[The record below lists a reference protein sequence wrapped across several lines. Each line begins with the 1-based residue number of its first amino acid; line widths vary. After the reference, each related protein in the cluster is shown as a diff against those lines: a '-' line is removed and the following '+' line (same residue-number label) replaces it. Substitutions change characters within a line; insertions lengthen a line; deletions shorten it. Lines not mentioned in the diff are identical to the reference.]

1 MMNAAKAGLAKLKE
15 IDNKE
20 KTMQFVPKGIIP
32 AMVTPIDAAGRINE
46 NALRKLTNHLI
57 DGGVHGLFP
66 VGSQGEFFSLTFE
79 QKKEALRIVADETRS
94 RVPVYAGT
102 GAVTT
107 RDAIETT
114 RMAQDLG
121 VSAVSVITPYFLIPS
136 QKELIAHYT
145 AIAKACPDLPILL
158 YSNPD
163 RTQVPFPTST
173 VLELAAVDN
182 IVGIKD
188 SSGDMSMTGE
198 YIRLTRG
205 MNFHVLMGRDT
216 LIYAGLCYGA
226 AGSICATGNVDPR
239 VPVEIY
245 EAFMAGDHKR
255 ALEAQYRLAP
265 LRIAFGLGTFP
276 VVIKEALTMIGID
289 AGPAVPPVGPMTPE
303 NREKLRK
310 ILAEMGL
317 IPS

>member
-1 MMNAAKAGLAKLKE
+1 MIN
-15 IDNKE
+15 
-20 KTMQFVPKGIIP
+20 FVPRGIIP
-32 AMVTPIDAAGRINE
+32 AMVTPIDEAGRINE
-46 NALRKLTNHLI
+46 GALRKLVNHLI

-79 QKKEALRIVADETRS
+79 QKKEVIRIVGSETRG
-94 RVPVYAGT
+94 RVPIYAGT

-107 RDAIETT
+107 REAIENTT
-114 RMAQDLG
+114 MARDLG
-121 VSAVSVITPYFLIPS
+121 VSAVSVITPFFVTPS
-136 QKELIAHYT
+136 QKELIEHYT
-145 AIAKACPDLPILL
+145 AVAKAVPDLPILL

-188 SSGDMSMTGE
+188 SSGDMSLTGE

-216 LIYAGLCYGA
+216 LIYAALCYGA
-226 AGSICATGNVDPR
+226 TGSICATANVDPR

-245 EAFMAGDHKR
+245 EAFLAGDHQR
-255 ALEAQYRLAP
+255 ALDAQFRLAP

-276 VVIKEALTMIGID
+276 VVVKEALNMIGIE
-289 AGPAVPPVGPMTPE
+289 AGPAIRPVAPMTPE

-310 ILAEMGL
+310 VISDMGML
-317 IPS
+317 KI

>member
-1 MMNAAKAGLAKLKE
+1 M
-15 IDNKE
+15 
-20 KTMQFVPKGIIP
+20 MQFVPRGIIP
-32 AMVTPIDAAGRINE
+32 AMVTPIDETGRINE
-46 NALRKLTNHLI
+46 ASARKLVNHLI

-66 VGSQGEFFSLTFE
+66 VGSQGEAFSLTFE
-79 QKKEALRIVADETRS
+79 QKKEIIRIVIAETRG

-107 RDAIETT
+107 RETIETT
-114 RMAQDLG
+114 KMAQDLG
-121 VSAVSVITPYFLIPS
+121 VSAVSVITPYFLVPS
-136 QKELIAHYT
+136 QKELIVHYRT
-145 AIAKACPDLPILL
+145 IAKACPNLPILL

-173 VLELAAVDN
+173 VLELAVVDN
-182 IVGIKD
+182 IIGIKD
-188 SSGDMSMTGE
+188 SSGDMSLTGE

-216 LIYAGLCYGA
+216 LIYAALCYGA

-245 EAFMAGDHKR
+245 EAFVAGDHKR
-255 ALEAQYRLAP
+255 ALDAQFRLAP
-265 LRIAFGLGTFP
+265 LRVAFGLGTFP
-276 VVIKEALTMIGID
+276 VVVKEALTMIGID
-289 AGPAVPPVGPMTPE
+289 AGPAILPIGPMTPE

-310 ILAEMGL
+310 VISDMGML
-317 IPS
+317 KE

>member
-1 MMNAAKAGLAKLKE
+1 MKP
-15 IDNKE
+15 
-20 KTMQFVPKGIIP
+20 FVPKGIIP
-32 AMVTPIDAAGRINE
+32 AMVTPLDDQGRINE
-46 NALRKLTNHLI
+46 GALRKLTHHLI

-79 QKKEALRIVADETRS
+79 QKKEAIRIVVDETRD

-107 RDAIETT
+107 REAIETT
-114 RMAQDLG
+114 KMAQDLG
-121 VSAVSVITPYFLIPS
+121 VSAVSAITPYFLVPS
-136 QKELIAHYT
+136 QRELIAHYT
-145 AIAKACPDLPILL
+145 AIAKACPNLPILL

-173 VLELAAVDN
+173 VLELAAVEN

-188 SSGDMSMTGE
+188 SSGDMSLTAE

-205 MNFHVLMGRDT
+205 MDFHVLMGRDT
-216 LIYAGLCYGA
+216 LIYAALCYGA
-226 AGSICATGNVDPR
+226 KGSICATGNVDPR

-245 EAFMAGDHKR
+245 EAFLAGDHRR

-276 VVIKEALTMIGID
+276 VVIKEALNMIGIE
-289 AGPAVPPVGPMTPE
+289 AGPAVPPVGPMTRE

-310 ILAEMGL
+310 ILVEMGL
-317 IPS
+317 IRS

>member
-1 MMNAAKAGLAKLKE
+1 MIN
-15 IDNKE
+15 
-20 KTMQFVPKGIIP
+20 FVPRGIIP
-32 AMVTPIDAAGRINE
+32 AMVTPIDETGRINE
-46 NALRKLTNHLI
+46 AALRKLVNHLI

-79 QKKEALRIVADETRS
+79 QKKEVIRIVVAETRG

-107 RDAIETT
+107 REAIETT
-114 RMAQDLG
+114 KMAQGFG
-121 VSAVSVITPYFLIPS
+121 VSAVSVLTPYFCIPS
-136 QKELIAHYT
+136 QKELIEHYT
-145 AIAKACPDLPILL
+145 SIAKAVPDLPILL

-163 RTQVPFPTST
+163 RTQVPFPTAT

-188 SSGDMSMTGE
+188 SSGDMSLTGE

-216 LIYAGLCYGA
+216 LIYAALCYGA
-226 AGSICATGNVDPR
+226 TGSICATANVDPR

-245 EAFMAGDHKR
+245 EAFIAGDHKR
-255 ALEAQYRLAP
+255 ALDAQYRLAP
-265 LRIAFGLGTFP
+265 LRVAFGLGTFP
-276 VVIKEALTMIGID
+276 VVVKEALNMIGID
-289 AGPAVPPVGPMTPE
+289 AGPAIRPVGPMTAE

-310 ILAEMGL
+310 VISDMGML
-317 IPS
+317 KK

>member
-1 MMNAAKAGLAKLKE
+1 MKP
-15 IDNKE
+15 
-20 KTMQFVPKGIIP
+20 FVPKGIIP
-32 AMVTPIDAAGRINE
+32 AMVTPLDDQGRINE
-46 NALRKLTNHLI
+46 GALRKLTNHLI

-79 QKKEALRIVADETRS
+79 QKKEAIRIVVDETRD

-107 RDAIETT
+107 REAIETT
-114 RMAQDLG
+114 KMAQDLG
-121 VSAVSVITPYFLIPS
+121 VSAVSAITPYFLVPS
-136 QKELIAHYT
+136 QRELITHYT
-145 AIAKACPDLPILL
+145 AIAKACPNLPILL

-173 VLELAAVDN
+173 VLELAAVEN

-188 SSGDMSMTGE
+188 SSGDMSLTAE

-205 MNFHVLMGRDT
+205 MDFHVLMGRDT
-216 LIYAGLCYGA
+216 LIYAALCYGA
-226 AGSICATGNVDPR
+226 KGSICATGNVDPR

-245 EAFMAGDHKR
+245 EAFLAGDHQR

-276 VVIKEALTMIGID
+276 VVIKEALNMIGIE
-289 AGPAVPPVGPMTPE
+289 AGPAVPPVGPMTRE

-310 ILAEMGL
+310 ILVEMGL
-317 IPS
+317 IRS

>member
-1 MMNAAKAGLAKLKE
+1 MVN
-15 IDNKE
+15 
-20 KTMQFVPKGIIP
+20 FVPRGIIP
-32 AMVTPIDAAGRINE
+32 AMVTPIDEKGRVNE
-46 NALRKLTNHLI
+46 SALRKLTNHLI
-57 DGGVHGLFP
+57 DGGSHGLFP

-79 QKKEALRIVADETRS
+79 QKKEIIRIVVEETRG
-94 RVPVYAGT
+94 RVPVYGGT

-107 RDAIETT
+107 REAIETT
-114 RMAQDLG
+114 KMAQDLG
-121 VSAVSVITPYFLIPS
+121 VSAVSVITPYFLVPS

-145 AIAKACPDLPILL
+145 AVAKACPDLPILL

-163 RTQVPFPTST
+163 RTQVPFPVST

-182 IVGIKD
+182 IIGIKD

-216 LIYAGLCYGA
+216 LIYAALCYGA
-226 AGSICATGNVDPR
+226 AGSICATANVDPR

-245 EAFMAGDHKR
+245 EAFIAGDHKR
-255 ALEAQYRLAP
+255 ALDAQYRLAP
-265 LRIAFGLGTFP
+265 LRVAFGLGTFP
-276 VVIKEALTMIGID
+276 VVVKEALTMIGIE
-289 AGPAVPPVGPMTPE
+289 AGPAVPPIGPMTPE

-310 ILAEMGL
+310 VISDMGML
-317 IPS
+317 KK

>member
-1 MMNAAKAGLAKLKE
+1 MKP
-15 IDNKE
+15 
-20 KTMQFVPKGIIP
+20 FVPKGIIP
-32 AMVTPIDAAGRINE
+32 AMVTPLDDQGHINE
-46 NALRKLTNHLI
+46 GALRKLTNHLI

-66 VGSQGEFFSLTFE
+66 VGSQGEFFSLIFE
-79 QKKEALRIVADETRS
+79 QKKEAIRIVVDETRD

-107 RDAIETT
+107 REAIETT
-114 RMAQDLG
+114 KMAQDLG
-121 VSAVSVITPYFLIPS
+121 VSAVSAITPFFLVPS
-136 QKELIAHYT
+136 QRELIAHYT
-145 AIAKACPDLPILL
+145 AIAKACPNLPILL

-173 VLELAAVDN
+173 VLELAAVEN

-188 SSGDMSMTGE
+188 SSGDMSLTAE

-205 MNFHVLMGRDT
+205 MDFHVLMGRDT
-216 LIYAGLCYGA
+216 LIYAALCYGA
-226 AGSICATGNVDPR
+226 KGSICATGNVDPR

-245 EAFMAGDHKR
+245 EAFLAGDHRR

-276 VVIKEALTMIGID
+276 VVIKEALNMIGIE
-289 AGPAVPPVGPMTPE
+289 AGPAVPPVGPMTRE

-310 ILAEMGL
+310 ILMEMGL
-317 IPS
+317 IRS

>member
-1 MMNAAKAGLAKLKE
+1 MIK
-15 IDNKE
+15 
-20 KTMQFVPKGIIP
+20 FVPKGIIP
-32 AMVTPIDAAGRINE
+32 AMVTPIDDMGRINE
-46 NALRKLTNHLI
+46 SALRKLTNHLI

-79 QKKEALRIVADETRS
+79 QKKEAIRIVVDETRG

-107 RDAIETT
+107 REVIDTT
-114 RMAQDLG
+114 KMAQGWG
-121 VSAVSVITPYFLIPS
+121 VSAVSVITPYFLVPS

-216 LIYAGLCYGA
+216 LIYAALCYGA

-245 EAFMAGDHKR
+245 EAFIVGDHKR
-255 ALEAQYRLAP
+255 ALDAQYRLAP
-265 LRIAFGLGTFP
+265 LRTAFGLGTFP

-289 AGPAVPPVGPMTPE
+289 AGPAILPVGPMTPE

-310 ILAEMGL
+310 ILADMGL
-317 IPS
+317 IKSS

>member
-1 MMNAAKAGLAKLKE
+1 MVNF
-15 IDNKE
+15 I
-20 KTMQFVPKGIIP
+20 PKGIIP
-32 AMVTPIDAAGRINE
+32 AMVTPIDDAGRIHE
-46 NALRKLTNHLI
+46 GALRKLTNHLI

-66 VGSQGEFFSLTFE
+66 VGSQGEFFALTFE
-79 QKKEALRIVADETRS
+79 QKRDTIRIVVDETRG
-94 RVPVYAGT
+94 RIPVYAGT

-107 RDAIETT
+107 REAVETT
-114 RMAQDLG
+114 KMAQDLG
-121 VSAVSVITPYFLIPS
+121 VSAVSVLTPYFVTPN

-145 AIAKACPDLPILL
+145 AIAKACPNLPILL

-163 RTQVPFPTST
+163 RTQVPFPVPT
-173 VLELAAVDN
+173 VLELAAIDN

-188 SSGDMSMTGE
+188 SSGDLSITGE

-216 LIYAGLCYGA
+216 LIYAALCYGA
-226 AGSICATGNVDPR
+226 KGSICATANVDPR

-245 EAFMAGDHKR
+245 EAFVAGDHPR
-255 ALEAQYRLAP
+255 ALEAQYKLAP

-276 VVIKEALTMIGID
+276 GVIKEALNMIGIE
-289 AGPAVPPVGPMTPE
+289 AGRAIAPVGPLTPE

-310 ILAEMGL
+310 VLTDMGM
-317 IPS
+317 IKNR

>member
-1 MMNAAKAGLAKLKE
+1 MKP
-15 IDNKE
+15 
-20 KTMQFVPKGIIP
+20 FVPKGIIP
-32 AMVTPIDAAGRINE
+32 AMITPLDEKGRINE
-46 NALRKLTNHLI
+46 GALRKLTNHLI

-79 QKKEALRIVADETRS
+79 QKKEAIRIVVEETRG
-94 RVPVYAGT
+94 RIPVYAGT

-107 RDAIETT
+107 REAIETT
-114 RMAQDLG
+114 KMARDLG
-121 VSAVSVITPYFLIPS
+121 VSAVSAITPYFLVPS
-136 QKELIAHYT
+136 QKELINHYT
-145 AIAKACPDLPILL
+145 AIANACPDLPILL

-163 RTQVPFPTST
+163 RTQVPFPISS

-182 IVGIKD
+182 IIGIKD
-188 SSGDMSMTGE
+188 SSGDMSLTGE

-216 LIYAGLCYGA
+216 LIYAALCYGA
-226 AGSICATGNVDPR
+226 KGSICATGNVDPR

-245 EAFMAGDHKR
+245 EAFLAGDHKR

-276 VVIKEALTMIGID
+276 VVVKEALTMIGID
-289 AGPAVPPVGPMTPE
+289 AGPAVLPVGPMTPE

-310 ILAEMGL
+310 ILKEMGL
-317 IPS
+317 IQS

>member
-1 MMNAAKAGLAKLKE
+1 MAFA
-15 IDNKE
+15 
-20 KTMQFVPKGIIP
+20 PKGIIP
-32 AMVTPIDAAGRINE
+32 AMVTPIDAVGRINE
-46 NALRKLTNHLI
+46 SAVRELTNHLI

-66 VGSQGEFFSLTFE
+66 VGSQGEFFALTFE
-79 QKKEALRIVADETRS
+79 QKKETIRIVVDETRG

-107 RDAIETT
+107 REAIETT
-114 RMAQDLG
+114 KMAQDWG
-121 VSAVSVITPYFLIPS
+121 ASAVSVITPYFLVPS

-158 YSNPD
+158 YSNPE
-163 RTQVPFPTST
+163 RTQVPFPTAT

-188 SSGDMSMTGE
+188 SSGDMSLTGE

-216 LIYAGLCYGA
+216 LIYAALCYGA

-245 EAFMAGDHKR
+245 EAFLVGDHKR
-255 ALEAQYRLAP
+255 ALDAQFRLAP

-276 VVIKEALTMIGID
+276 GVIKEALTMMGID
-289 AGPAVPPVGPMTPE
+289 AGPAILPVGPLTPE

-310 ILAEMGL
+310 VLAEMGML
-317 IPS
+317 K

>member
-1 MMNAAKAGLAKLKE
+1 MKP
-15 IDNKE
+15 
-20 KTMQFVPKGIIP
+20 FVPKGIIP
-32 AMVTPIDAAGRINE
+32 AMVTPLDDQGRINE
-46 NALRKLTNHLI
+46 GALRKLTNHLI

-79 QKKEALRIVADETRS
+79 HKREAIRIVVDETRD

-107 RDAIETT
+107 REAIETT
-114 RMAQDLG
+114 KMAQDLG
-121 VSAVSVITPYFLIPS
+121 VSAVSAITPFFLVPS
-136 QKELIAHYT
+136 QRELIAHYT
-145 AIAKACPDLPILL
+145 AIAKACPNLPILL

-173 VLELAAVDN
+173 VLELAAVEN

-188 SSGDMSMTGE
+188 SSGDMSLTAE

-205 MNFHVLMGRDT
+205 MDFHVLMGRDT
-216 LIYAGLCYGA
+216 LIYAALCYGA
-226 AGSICATGNVDPR
+226 KGSICATGNVDPR

-245 EAFMAGDHKR
+245 EAFLAGEHRR

-276 VVIKEALTMIGID
+276 VVIKEALNMIGIE
-289 AGPAVPPVGPMTPE
+289 AGPAVPPVGPMTRE

-310 ILAEMGL
+310 ILVETGL
-317 IPS
+317 IQS

>member
-1 MMNAAKAGLAKLKE
+1 MAFA
-15 IDNKE
+15 
-20 KTMQFVPKGIIP
+20 PKGIIP
-32 AMVTPIDAAGRINE
+32 AMVTPIDAVGRINE
-46 NALRKLTNHLI
+46 SAVRKLTNHLI

-66 VGSQGEFFSLTFE
+66 VGSQGEFFALTFE
-79 QKKEALRIVADETRS
+79 QKRETIRIVVDETRG

-107 RDAIETT
+107 REAIETT
-114 RMAQDLG
+114 KMAQDWG
-121 VSAVSVITPYFLIPS
+121 VSAVSVITPYFLVPS

-158 YSNPD
+158 YSNPE
-163 RTQVPFPTST
+163 RTQVPFPTAT

-188 SSGDMSMTGE
+188 SSGDMSLTGE

-216 LIYAGLCYGA
+216 LIYAALCYGA

-245 EAFMAGDHKR
+245 EAFLVGDHKR
-255 ALEAQYRLAP
+255 ALDAQFRLAP

-276 VVIKEALTMIGID
+276 GVIKEALTMMGID
-289 AGPAVPPVGPMTPE
+289 AGPAILPVGPLTPE

-310 ILAEMGL
+310 VLAEMGML
-317 IPS
+317 K

>member
-1 MMNAAKAGLAKLKE
+1 MV
-15 IDNKE
+15 
-20 KTMQFVPKGIIP
+20 QFVPKGIIP
-32 AMVTPIDAAGRINE
+32 AMVTPIDAKGRINE
-46 NALRKLTNHLI
+46 SALRKLTNHLI

-79 QKKEALRIVADETRS
+79 QKKEAIRVVVDETRG
-94 RVPVYAGT
+94 RIPVYAGT

-107 RDAIETT
+107 HEAIETT
-114 RMAQDLG
+114 KMAQDLG
-121 VSAVSVITPYFLIPS
+121 VNAVSVITPYFLIPS
-136 QKELIAHYT
+136 QKELIAHYM

-163 RTQVPFPTST
+163 RTQVPFPVST

-182 IVGIKD
+182 IIGIKD

-216 LIYAGLCYGA
+216 LIYAALCYGA
-226 AGSICATGNVDPR
+226 KGSICATGNVDPR

-245 EAFMAGDHKR
+245 EAFVAGDHKR

-276 VVIKEALTMIGID
+276 GVIKEALNMMGIE
-289 AGPAVPPVGPMTPE
+289 AGPAVPPVGPLSPE

-310 ILAEMGL
+310 VLVDMGMVK
-317 IPS
+317 P

>member
-1 MMNAAKAGLAKLKE
+1 
-15 IDNKE
+15 
-20 KTMQFVPKGIIP
+20 MQFVPKGIIP

-46 NALRKLTNHLI
+46 SALRKLTEHLI

-66 VGSQGEFFSLTFE
+66 VGSQGEFFSLTLE
-79 QKKEALRIVADETRS
+79 QKKEAVRIVVDETRN

-107 RDAIETT
+107 REAIETT

-121 VSAVSVITPYFLIPS
+121 VSAVSVITPYFLVPS
-136 QKELIAHYT
+136 QKELIIHYQ
-145 AIAKACPDLPILL
+145 AIAKACPNLPILL

-216 LIYAGLCYGA
+216 LIYAALCYGA

-276 VVIKEALTMIGID
+276 VVIKEALNMIGID
-289 AGPAVPPVGPMTPE
+289 AGPAVPPVGPMTRE
-303 NREKLRK
+303 NREKLRQV
-310 ILAEMGL
+310 LMDMGL
-317 IPS
+317 IHS

>member
-1 MMNAAKAGLAKLKE
+1 MKP
-15 IDNKE
+15 
-20 KTMQFVPKGIIP
+20 FVPKGIIP
-32 AMVTPIDAAGRINE
+32 AMVTPLDDQGRINE
-46 NALRKLTNHLI
+46 GALRKLTNHLI

-79 QKKEALRIVADETRS
+79 QKKEAIRIVVDETRDQ
-94 RVPVYAGT
+94 VPVYAGT

-107 RDAIETT
+107 REAIETT
-114 RMAQDLG
+114 KMAQDLG
-121 VSAVSVITPYFLIPS
+121 VSAVSAITPFFLVPS
-136 QKELIAHYT
+136 QRELIAHYT
-145 AIAKACPDLPILL
+145 AIAKACPNLPILL

-173 VLELAAVDN
+173 VLELAAVEN

-188 SSGDMSMTGE
+188 SSGDMSLTAE

-205 MNFHVLMGRDT
+205 MDFHVLMGRDT
-216 LIYAGLCYGA
+216 LIYAALCYGA
-226 AGSICATGNVDPR
+226 KGSICATGNVDPR

-245 EAFMAGDHKR
+245 EAFLAGDHRR

-276 VVIKEALTMIGID
+276 VVIKEALNMIGIE
-289 AGPAVPPVGPMTPE
+289 AGPAVPPVGPMTRE
-303 NREKLRK
+303 NRETLRK
-310 ILAEMGL
+310 ILVEMGL
-317 IPS
+317 IRS

>member
-1 MMNAAKAGLAKLKE
+1 M
-15 IDNKE
+15 ID
-20 KTMQFVPKGIIP
+20 FVPKGIIP
-32 AMVTPIDAAGRINE
+32 AMVTPIDEAGRINE
-46 NALRKLTNHLI
+46 SALRKLTNHLI
-57 DGGVHGLFP
+57 DGGSHGLFP

-79 QKKEALRIVADETRS
+79 QKKETIRIVVDETRG
-94 RVPVYAGT
+94 RIPVYAGT

-107 RDAIETT
+107 REAIETT
-114 RMAQDLG
+114 KMAQDWG
-121 VSAVSVITPYFLIPS
+121 VSAVSVITPYFLVPS

-163 RTQVPFPTST
+163 RTQVPFPIST

-188 SSGDMSMTGE
+188 SSGDMTTTGE

-216 LIYAGLCYGA
+216 LIYAALCYGA
-226 AGSICATGNVDPR
+226 TGSICATANVDPR

-245 EAFMAGDHKR
+245 EAFIAGDHKR
-255 ALEAQYRLAP
+255 ALDAQFRLAP
-265 LRIAFGLGTFP
+265 LRVAFGLGTFP
-276 VVIKEALTMIGID
+276 VVVKEALSMIGID
-289 AGPAVPPVGPMTPE
+289 AGPAIRPVGPMTPE

-310 ILAEMGL
+310 VISDMGML
-317 IPS
+317 KK